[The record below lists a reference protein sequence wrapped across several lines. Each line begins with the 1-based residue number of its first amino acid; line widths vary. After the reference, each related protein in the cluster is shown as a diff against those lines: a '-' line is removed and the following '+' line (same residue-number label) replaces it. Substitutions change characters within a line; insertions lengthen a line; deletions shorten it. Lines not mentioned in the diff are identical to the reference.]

1 MKILPRER
9 EMNKDITSPPKT
21 GRRGSVARS
30 PRTPGEKYEKCK
42 VCSKELNVKSMKRHL
57 EEVHKRILPDASIRF
72 KCH

>member
-1 MKILPRER
+1 MMSLI
-9 EMNKDITSPPKT
+9 IWSTSNLTFNCECATASSNCCNIRFVK
-21 GRRGSVARS
+21 SLIQL
-30 PRTPGEKYEKCK
+30 CFQ